1 MAFARLQ
8 ILPKEPLKMR
18 CGNQHLG
25 SKNWKFTKQQI
36 RWFANQAVGGFTD
49 LPTVPAASGRHGSLK
64 TAATEFWFLWK
75 YPAKCTIYIQ
85 YIYSIYTVYIS
96 NYGISLFWVNCH
108 KLPHWAHKTWPTII
122 GIKPRK
128 NTWTC
133 VSSFWPPMLDGMWKN
148 RSDLHEF
155 MVIMEAKK
163 RPEFINLGSHVK
175 SKEFAELGN

>member
-49 LPTVPAASGRHGSLK
+49 LPTVPAASGRYGSLK

-75 YPAKCTIYIQ
+75 YPAKCTIYIYIQ
-85 YIYSIYTVYIS
+85 YIYSIYTVYIQYIYQTMGFPYFGLIVISCPIGPIRLDQRSLES
-96 NYGISLFWVNCH
+96 N
-108 KLPHWAHKTWPTII
+108 PEKTHEHVFPAFDLLCWMGCEKID
-122 GIKPRK
+122 R
-128 NTWTC
+128 TC
-133 VSSFWPPMLDGMWKN
+133 M
-148 RSDLHEF
+148 
-155 MVIMEAKK
+155 
-163 RPEFINLGSHVK
+163 GSWW
-175 SKEFAELGN
+175 